1 MAATGPGGVLVVGEV
16 GTGGLRPV
24 SLEVLAAGRQLADSL
39 GAPLTAL
46 VMGTGVGEAARQL
59 GAAGADRVLVAD
71 DERLHG
77 LTTEAAS
84 AVLTRVI
91 GDVVPAV
98 VLVPGTT
105 AGRDYAPRVAAR
117 LGVGLAADCVEFG
130 VEDGALVAVRPV
142 LGGRVQTAVKLAGSR
157 PRMATVRPA
166 SFEPAVVTGNGPEPE
181 AVPVELGANDLRV
194 AVRETVAKEAGP
206 ANLEGAWAVVSGG
219 RGLKEPDNF
228 ALVEELAAAL
238 DGAVGATRAVVDAG
252 WRPHHE
258 QIGQTGRTVAPRL
271 YVAVGV
277 SGAIQ
282 HNVGMQGS
290 DYIVAINRD
299 PDAPIFKLA
308 SFGIVGDLFEVVPAL
323 TAELRAVRGK

>member
-1 MAATGPGGVLVVGEV
+1 MTDAGNGVLVVGEV
-16 GTGGLRPV
+16 GADGLRTV
-24 SLEVLAAGRQLADSL
+24 SLETLTAGRRVADAL
-39 GAPLTAL
+39 GGPLTAL
-46 VMGTGVGEAARQL
+46 VMGSGVGEAARRL

-71 DERLHG
+71 DERLLG
-77 LTTEAAS
+77 LATEAAA
-84 AVLTRVI
+84 AVLARAI
-91 GDVVPAV
+91 ADVDPAV

-117 LGVGLAADCVEFG
+117 LGVGLAADCVDFS

-142 LGGRVQTAVKLAGSR
+142 LGGRVQTAVRLPGGR
-157 PRMATVRPA
+157 PAMATVRSA
-166 SFEPAVVTGNGPEPE
+166 SFEAATESGDGPRPE
-181 AVPVELGANDLRV
+181 AMPVELGPNELRV
-194 AVRETVAKEAGP
+194 TVRETVAKETGP
-206 ANLEGAWAVVSGG
+206 ANLAAAWAVVGGG

-228 ALVEELAAAL
+228 RLVEELAETL

-271 YVAVGV
+271 YIAVGV

-290 DYIVAINRD
+290 DVIVAINRD
-299 PDAPIFKLA
+299 PDAPIFKIA
-308 SFGIVGDLFEVVPAL
+308 QFGIVGDLFEVVPAL
-323 TAELRAVRGK
+323 TAELRAALGK